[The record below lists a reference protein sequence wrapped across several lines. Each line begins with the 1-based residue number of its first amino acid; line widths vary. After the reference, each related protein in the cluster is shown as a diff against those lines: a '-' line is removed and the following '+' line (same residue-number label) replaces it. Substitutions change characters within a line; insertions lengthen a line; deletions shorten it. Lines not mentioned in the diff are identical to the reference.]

1 MAAALSLL
9 VVPGAPSYDAWS
21 WLLWGRELAS
31 GSLST
36 AEGPAWKPLPAL
48 VCAVLAPLGGA
59 APTVWVVLAR
69 AGALAA
75 IGFAYRIGG
84 WLAAVGVA
92 LTGGFLSLAAEGN
105 SEGLL
110 LAFALAGVVLAL
122 EGRGRWAVACF
133 VCCALLRVEAW
144 PFLIV
149 LALWH
154 GWRWRLVAASLG
166 VMVLWFV
173 PEWLASGE
181 MLRSASRAQVPN
193 PGQPALADVPLVAS
207 LGDALPLL
215 FLPVVV
221 GAVFAWRWALVG
233 VAWIGVVALMAQIG
247 FSGEWRYAVPGAA
260 ALAVAGGMGLAS
272 RPRLAAALVVPA
284 VVVAAVR
291 AADLPDL
298 RSRETARAELASDLR
313 RAVADGGGARAL
325 LRCGRP
331 YVGRYRGPL
340 LAYALDVEKRRVDA
354 DGAPARRGVV
364 FRSLTEADAAPA
376 PAAPTHFRAVASEGR
391 WTVLTTCDG

>member
-9 VVPGAPSYDAWS
+9 VVPAAPSYDAWS

-48 VCAVLAPLGGA
+48 ICAVLAPLGSA
-59 APTVWVVLAR
+59 APTAWVVFAR
-69 AGALAA
+69 AGAFAA
-75 IGFAYRIGG
+75 VAFAWRLGG

-110 LAFALAGVVLAL
+110 LALALAGVILAL
-122 EGRGRWAVACF
+122 EERSSWAVACF
-133 VCCALLRVEAW
+133 VGCALLRVEAW
-144 PFLIV
+144 PFLVV
-149 LALWH
+149 LALWS
-154 GWRWRLVAASLG
+154 GWRWRLVG
-166 VMVLWFV
+166 VSVGVLALWFV

-181 MLRSASRAQVPN
+181 LFRSASRAQVPN
-193 PGQPALADVPLVAS
+193 PGQPALADVPFVAS

-221 GAVFAWRWALVG
+221 GAVLAWRWALVG
-233 VAWIGVVALMAQIG
+233 VAWIGLVAVMAQAG

-260 ALAVAGGMGLAS
+260 ALAVAGAVGLAS
-272 RPRLAAALVVPA
+272 RPRLALALVVP
-284 VVVAAVR
+284 VVLVAGVR
-291 AADLPDL
+291 ATDLPGL
-298 RSRETARAELASDLR
+298 REREVARAELASDLR
-313 RAVADGGGARAL
+313 KAVEDGGGARAL

-340 LAYALDVEKRRVDA
+340 LAYALDVEKRRVEA
-354 DGAPARRGVV
+354 DGAPSRRGVV
-364 FRSLTEADAAPA
+364 FRSLTDADTAPA
-376 PAAPTHFRAVASEGR
+376 PAAPKHFREVAGEGR
-391 WTVLTTCDG
+391 WTVLTTCEG